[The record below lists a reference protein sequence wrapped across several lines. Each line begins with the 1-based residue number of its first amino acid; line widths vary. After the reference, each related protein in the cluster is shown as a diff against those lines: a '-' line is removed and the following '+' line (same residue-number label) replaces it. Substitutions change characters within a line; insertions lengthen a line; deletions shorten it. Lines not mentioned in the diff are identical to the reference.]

1 MSHDK
6 KSPSVK
12 SNILPIGR
20 TLLQTASAVLCFLS
34 LAACDKA
41 PESPPESSSV
51 LNNTEAPQVI
61 ALVAQ
66 ESPLAKA
73 AARGNLAKAKEL
85 LDEGASI
92 NASDALGRTPLHMA
106 AFSGHP
112 KTSDLLIARGAN
124 IEAKDRVG
132 MTPLHAAVLGGD
144 EPEVELILDK
154 NPNIKAATDTGLSA
168 LHLAAATG
176 QDQIA
181 ATLIRRGADPQSKDR
196 DGRTPLFYAL
206 KNEHPSTVT
215 LLRKY

>member
-1 MSHDK
+1 MSHDE

-12 SNILPIGR
+12 SNISPIGR
-20 TLLQTASAVLCFLS
+20 MVFQTASAVLCFLS

-41 PESPPESSSV
+41 PENHPASGSV
-51 LNNTEAPQVI
+51 LNTKEAPQAS

-92 NASDALGRTPLHMA
+92 NVSDALGRTPLHMA

-144 EPEVELILDK
+144 EPEVELILNK
-154 NPNIKAATDTGLSA
+154 NPDIKAATDTGLSA

-176 QDQIA
+176 QDQIV
-181 ATLIRRGADPQSKDR
+181 ATLIQRGADPQSKDR